1 VRLRPHPLFLSG
13 LVLITFNR
21 DQNQIGLRLL
31 KASDAE
37 WLPHLSHPAGRK
49 RFPKM
54 PVHTRV
60 SATSDQLVS
69 DGVQHSGGLI
79 MAIRRW
85 AILGVLWLISLVAVS
100 AQAPLWQRLPEPR
113 VFFGEDVGF
122 RVEGLRG
129 EVPTGVIVIKING
142 KWVEAQVGPKLGPI
156 R

>member
-1 VRLRPHPLFLSG
+1 
-13 LVLITFNR
+13 
-21 DQNQIGLRLL
+21 
-31 KASDAE
+31 
-37 WLPHLSHPAGRK
+37 
-49 RFPKM
+49 
-54 PVHTRV
+54 
-60 SATSDQLVS
+60 
-69 DGVQHSGGLI
+69 

-100 AQAPLWQRLPEPR
+100 AQAPLWQPLPEPR

-122 RVEGLRG
+122 RVEVLRG

>member
-1 VRLRPHPLFLSG
+1 
-13 LVLITFNR
+13 
-21 DQNQIGLRLL
+21 
-31 KASDAE
+31 
-37 WLPHLSHPAGRK
+37 
-49 RFPKM
+49 M
-54 PVHTRV
+54 P
-60 SATSDQLVS
+60 
-69 DGVQHSGGLI
+69 
-79 MAIRRW
+79 IRRW

-100 AQAPLWQRLPEPR
+100 AQAPLWQPLPEPE